1 MNTHVVLELFGYVA
15 SALIVLSV
23 MMSSILRLRLINLIG
38 AAMFAAYGFM
48 IGAYPVAA
56 LNGFIVMVNG
66 YYLLRMVRAREYFRL
81 LKLKPESDY
90 LRYFLEF
97 YRKDIKRIL
106 PDFEYCPVENQVAL
120 FVLRDCSPVGVFI
133 AEQKPDGVLRVA
145 LDFVIPNYRD
155 LKIGRFL
162 FVEQAGF
169 FRELGVREIVIAP
182 RTKQFGEYLV
192 RVGFEQMSSRN
203 STFRIR
209 FADE

>member
-90 LRYFLEF
+90 LGYFLEF

-106 PDFEYCPVENQVAL
+106 PDFEYCPVENQVTL

-133 AEQKPDGVLRVA
+133 AERKPDGVLRVA